1 MRDVIST
8 SPSIT
13 LKPPM
18 SNTRAS
24 APAATIRRRSG
35 LIALAAMVTV
45 GAAAAASPPARFPDA
60 QANAHANAHRH
71 LHLERSEPAAND
83 TVATPPG
90 AVRLW
95 FSEQP
100 ELAVTTIRVSAT
112 GGSAIALAPL
122 TRDTGAT
129 APVVAPLRAHPGP
142 GAYTV
147 WWRSTA
153 RDGHVSTG
161 QFQFVIAAS
170 GSKAGAARG
179 Q

>member
-1 MRDVIST
+1 
-8 SPSIT
+8 
-13 LKPPM
+13 M
-18 SNTRAS
+18 SNSRSSLPAFPAWS
-24 APAATIRRRSG
+24 A
-35 LIALAAMVTV
+35 LIALAAVLV
-45 GAAAAASPPARFPDA
+45 AGAAAAAAPPVRPPETRVTA
-60 QANAHANAHRH
+60 RH

-83 TVATPPG
+83 TVASAPA

-100 ELAVTTIRVSAT
+100 ELAVTTIRLSAT
-112 GGSAIALAPL
+112 AGGAVALAPL

-129 APVVAPLRAHPGP
+129 APVVAPLRAHPAAGT
-142 GAYTV
+142 YNV

>member
-1 MRDVIST
+1 
-8 SPSIT
+8 
-13 LKPPM
+13 M
-18 SNTRAS
+18 SNSRSSFPAFPVRRWS
-24 APAATIRRRSG
+24 APIAVAALLTSG
-35 LIALAAMVTV
+35 V
-45 GAAAAASPPARFPDA
+45 AAAAAAPVRPPETHIAA
-60 QANAHANAHRH
+60 RH

-83 TVATPPG
+83 TVVSAPA

-100 ELAVTTIRVSAT
+100 ELAVTTIRLSAAA
-112 GGSAIALAPL
+112 GAAVALAPL

-129 APVVAPLRAHPGP
+129 APVVAPLRAHPPAGT
-142 GAYTV
+142 YNV
-147 WWRSTA
+147 WWRSAA

>member
-1 MRDVIST
+1 
-8 SPSIT
+8 
-13 LKPPM
+13 M
-18 SNTRAS
+18 SNSRSSPPAS
-24 APAATIRRRSG
+24 TIRRRSG
-35 LIALAAMVTV
+35 LIAVAALFTV
-45 GAAAAASPPARFPDA
+45 SAAAAASPPARSAVTPA
-60 QANAHANAHRH
+60 AARHLSRNLRRH

-83 TVATPPG
+83 TVASAPA

-100 ELAVTTIRVSAT
+100 ELAVTTVRLSAT
-112 GGSAIALAPL
+112 GGSAIVLAPL

-129 APVVAPLRAHPGP
+129 APVIAPLRAHPGA

>member
-1 MRDVIST
+1 M
-8 SPSIT
+8 
-13 LKPPM
+13 
-18 SNTRAS
+18 
-24 APAATIRRRSG
+24 RRRSG
-35 LIALAAMVTV
+35 LIAVAALLTV
-45 GAAAAASPPARFPDA
+45 GAAAAASPPARSPDTHGTPPHL
-60 QANAHANAHRH
+60 NRNLRRH

-83 TVATPPG
+83 TVASAPA

-100 ELAVTTIRVSAT
+100 ELAVTTIRLSAT

-122 TRDTGAT
+122 TRDTGAA
-129 APVVAPLRAHPGP
+129 APVVAPLRAHPAP

-170 GSKAGAARG
+170 GSKAGAASG

>member
-1 MRDVIST
+1 
-8 SPSIT
+8 
-13 LKPPM
+13 M
-18 SNTRAS
+18 SNSRSS
-24 APAATIRRRSG
+24 APATSVRGRSG
-35 LIALAAMVTV
+35 LIALAALLTV
-45 GAAAAASPPARFPDA
+45 GAAAAASPPARSSDTPA
-60 QANAHANAHRH
+60 APQHLSRNLGRH

-83 TVATPPG
+83 TVASAPA

-100 ELAVTTIRVSAT
+100 ELAVTTIRVSAA

-129 APVVAPLRAHPGP
+129 APVVASLRAHPAA

-161 QFQFVIAAS
+161 QFQFVIAVS
-170 GSKAGAARG
+170 GAKAGAARG

>member
-1 MRDVIST
+1 MST
-8 SPSIT
+8 SRSSFPAFPVR
-13 LKPPM
+13 L
-18 SNTRAS
+18 RA
-24 APAATIRRRSG
+24 
-35 LIALAAMVTV
+35 LIAAAVLLTA
-45 GAAAAASPPARFPDA
+45 GIAAAAAPPVRPPETRVAA
-60 QANAHANAHRH
+60 RH

-83 TVATPPG
+83 TVASAPA

-100 ELAVTTIRVSAT
+100 ELAVTTIRLSAAA
-112 GGSAIALAPL
+112 GAAVALAPL

-129 APVVAPLRAHPGP
+129 APVVAPLRAHPAAGT
-142 GAYTV
+142 YNV

-170 GSKAGAARG
+170 ASKTGAAPG

>member
-1 MRDVIST
+1 MFNSRS
-8 SPSIT
+8 
-13 LKPPM
+13 
-18 SNTRAS
+18 S
-24 APAATIRRRSG
+24 APAASIRRRSG
-35 LIALAAMVTV
+35 LIAMAALLTI
-45 GAAAAASPPARFPDA
+45 GAAAAASPPARSPDTPA
-60 QANAHANAHRH
+60 APRSLNRH
-71 LHLERSEPAAND
+71 LRRHLRLERSEPAAND
-83 TVATPPG
+83 TVATAPT

-100 ELAVTTIRVSAT
+100 ELAVTTIRLSAT

-122 TRDTGAT
+122 TRDTGAS
-129 APVVAPLRAHPGP
+129 APVVAPLRAHPGV

-153 RDGHVSTG
+153 RDGHVSNG

>member
-1 MRDVIST
+1 
-8 SPSIT
+8 
-13 LKPPM
+13 M
-18 SNTRAS
+18 SNSRS
-24 APAATIRRRSG
+24 SSPAATIRRRSG
-35 LIALAAMVTV
+35 LIALAAMLTM
-45 GAAAAASPPARFPDA
+45 GAAAAASPPARSPDA
-60 QANAHANAHRH
+60 HAGRRH

-83 TVATPPG
+83 TVASAP
-90 AVRLW
+90 AALRLW

-170 GSKAGAARG
+170 GSKAGAGRG

>member
-1 MRDVIST
+1 
-8 SPSIT
+8 
-13 LKPPM
+13 M
-18 SNTRAS
+18 SNSRFSAS
-24 APAATIRRRSG
+24 AQLARRRAG
-35 LIALAAMVTV
+35 LIASVALLSV
-45 GAAAAASPPARFPDA
+45 GAVAAASPPVRLGGTPAAPR
-60 QANAHANAHRH
+60 QLSRSLRH

-83 TVATPPG
+83 TVASAPA
-90 AVRLW
+90 AVKLW

-100 ELAVTTIRVSAT
+100 EIAVTTIRLSAT
-112 GGSAIALAPL
+112 GGSAISLAPL

-129 APVVAPLRAHPGP
+129 APVVASVRGHPGA

-161 QFQFVIAAS
+161 QFQFVIGAA

-179 Q
+179 R

>member
-1 MRDVIST
+1 MRDVIFT
-8 SPSIT
+8 SPPIT

-18 SNTRAS
+18 SNSRFS
-24 APAATIRRRSG
+24 APAATIRGSG
-35 LIALAAMVTV
+35 LIALATMLTL
-45 GAAAAASPPARFPDA
+45 GAAPAAPAPARSPNMHA
-60 QANAHANAHRH
+60 PANARRH

-83 TVATPPG
+83 TVATAPG

-112 GGSAIALAPL
+112 SGSAIALAPL

-161 QFQFVIAAS
+161 QFKFVIAAS

>member
-1 MRDVIST
+1 
-8 SPSIT
+8 
-13 LKPPM
+13 M
-18 SNTRAS
+18 SNSRSSVAVFPVRQRS
-24 APAATIRRRSG
+24 A
-35 LIALAAMVTV
+35 LIAVAAFLTA
-45 GAAAAASPPARFPDA
+45 GAAAAAAPPVRAPETRVTA
-60 QANAHANAHRH
+60 RH
-71 LHLERSEPAAND
+71 LRLERSEPAAND
-83 TVATPPG
+83 TVASAPA

-100 ELAVTTIRVSAT
+100 ELAVTTIRLSAAA
-112 GGSAIALAPL
+112 GGAVALAPL

-129 APVVAPLRAHPGP
+129 APVVAPLRAHPAAGT
-142 GAYTV
+142 YTV

>member
-1 MRDVIST
+1 
-8 SPSIT
+8 
-13 LKPPM
+13 M
-18 SNTRAS
+18 SNLRSS
-24 APAATIRRRSG
+24 APAASIRRRSG
-35 LIALAAMVTV
+35 LIAMAALLTI
-45 GAAAAASPPARFPDA
+45 GAAAAASPPARSPDT
-60 QANAHANAHRH
+60 HATPRNLNRNLRRH

-83 TVATPPG
+83 TVATAPA

-100 ELAVTTIRVSAT
+100 ELAVTTIRLSAT
-112 GGSAIALAPL
+112 GGSAITLAPL

-129 APVVAPLRAHPGP
+129 APVVAPLRAHPGA

>member
-1 MRDVIST
+1 M
-8 SPSIT
+8 
-13 LKPPM
+13 
-18 SNTRAS
+18 
-24 APAATIRRRSG
+24 AA
-35 LIALAAMVTV
+35 LFAL
-45 GAAAAASPPARFPDA
+45 GPAAAASPPPRSPDA
-60 QANAHANAHRH
+60 HAASRDLNRRH

-83 TVATPPG
+83 TVAMAPV

-100 ELAVTTIRVSAT
+100 ELAVTTIRLSAT
-112 GGSAIALAPL
+112 GGSAIALEPL

-129 APVVAPLRAHPGP
+129 APVVAPLRTHPGP

-161 QFQFVIAAS
+161 QYQFVIAAS
-170 GSKAGAARG
+170 GSKTGAARG